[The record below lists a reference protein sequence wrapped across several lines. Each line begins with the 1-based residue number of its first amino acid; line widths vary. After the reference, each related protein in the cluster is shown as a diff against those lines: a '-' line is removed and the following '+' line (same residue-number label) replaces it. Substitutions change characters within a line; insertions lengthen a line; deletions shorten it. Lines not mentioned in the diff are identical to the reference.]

1 MMNRIGRERGWSPM
15 TRAQYDQLRS
25 PRGALVVGGPEQVAE
40 NILFEHRLFGIR
52 RFLAQIS
59 IGDLPHDP
67 ALRAI
72 ERFGTEVAPLV
83 RAEVGAEVA

>member
-1 MMNRIGRERGWSPM
+1 
-15 TRAQYDQLRS
+15 
-25 PRGALVVGGPEQVAE
+25 VAE
-40 NILFEHRLFGIR
+40 KILFEHRLFGIR

-59 IGDLPHDP
+59 IGDLPHR

>member
-1 MMNRIGRERGWSPM
+1 VTWS
-15 TRAQYDQLRS
+15 
-25 PRGALVVGGPEQVAE
+25 GG
-40 NILFEHRLFGIR
+40 HRPFGIR
-52 RFLAQIS
+52 RFLAQIR
-59 IGDLPHDP
+59 IGDLPHDR